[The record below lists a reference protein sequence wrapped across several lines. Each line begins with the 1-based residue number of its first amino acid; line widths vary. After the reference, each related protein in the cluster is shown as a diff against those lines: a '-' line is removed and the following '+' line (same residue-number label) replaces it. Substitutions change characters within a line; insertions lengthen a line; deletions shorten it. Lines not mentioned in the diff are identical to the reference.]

1 MTTTSKSPT
10 PDKIATPR
18 DRIYFRRRSS
28 DELCSGIVAECKG
41 SRIVLE
47 EASCQIRP
55 SPNEPWRY
63 TSLLS
68 VPANAAVY
76 SKEQELI
83 EAGTKNR
90 RKRLAARDTK

>member
-1 MTTTSKSPT
+1 M
-10 PDKIATPR
+10 
-18 DRIYFRRRSS
+18 
-28 DELCSGIVAECKG
+28 
-41 SRIVLE
+41 LE

-90 RKRLAARDTK
+90 RKRLVARDTK